1 MVDGVRIYLHAKKT
15 LRKWI
20 IKKFGGSGYFK
31 NHGKSSKIFQGFSV
45 QSMEYCISC
54 YYWQHYAYHWNWNFI
69 IACSSYVY
77 MRLTQH
83 AMQFRTQ
90 SILLSSKLFTLNL
103 LYLCFQL
110 LRQDILACFE
120 LWIAPLTDYIRQR
133 VIIDNN
139 QGCFTC
145 FPVLDI
151 CIYSIMYALIS
162 NYLASFLCYFL
173 IVQKFCSYCWFVALV
188 SLST

>member
-103 LYLCFQL
+103 SAISLFSTFTTRYSGLLWVMNSPPDWLYQ
-110 LRQDILACFE
+110 
-120 LWIAPLTDYIRQR
+120 T
-133 VIIDNN
+133 
-139 QGCFTC
+139 
-145 FPVLDI
+145 
-151 CIYSIMYALIS
+151 
-162 NYLASFLCYFL
+162 
-173 IVQKFCSYCWFVALV
+173 KK
-188 SLST
+188 